1 MAKNGDAKT
10 KAENPKSQNNG
21 KKGRGVLFTLLTF
34 LTVIVILAAVFGGV
48 FYFVIHNNVNGL
60 ADRYRPN
67 IRNIPL
73 ARLALPKAADPLDPK
88 NMTAE
93 EIKKKYIEFRSEN
106 TAIQKQLADTDTK
119 LSDAQKFKT
128 DYDKL
133 KSDTD
138 KQMQDVKDRQAA
150 LDQKD
155 LELKDLK
162 RTLDELT
169 AAGNKEAFKSYFES
183 VDPENAKLIYA
194 EVAKELQADANTKKF
209 AQIYAAMD
217 ASAASQI
224 FEQLGNSKMDMIA
237 QTLQAMSKENSSAI
251 LAAMTPAFAAKLT
264 EKLDALY
271 KGN

>member
-1 MAKNGDAKT
+1 MAKSGEAKT
-10 KAENPKSQNNG
+10 TAENPKSQNTG

-60 ADRYRPN
+60 ADRYRSSIQNNP
-67 IRNIPL
+67 I
-73 ARLALPKAADPLDPK
+73 AKLALPKAADPLDPK
-88 NMTAE
+88 NMTPD
-93 EIKKKYIEFRSEN
+93 EIKNKYVEFRSEN
-106 TAIQKQLADTDTK
+106 TSLKKQLADMNTK
-119 LSDAQKFKT
+119 LSETQKYKT
-128 DYDKL
+128 DYDNLKL
-133 KSDTD
+133 ETD
-138 KQMQDVKDRQAA
+138 KQQQDLKDRQAA

-155 LELKDLK
+155 LDLK
-162 RTLDELT
+162 ALKKTLDELT
-169 AAGNKEAFKSYFES
+169 AAGNKEAFKTYFES

-224 FEQLGNSKMDMIA
+224 FEQLGTSQMDMIA

-251 LAAMTPAFAAKLT
+251 LASMTPAFAAQLT
-264 EKLDALY
+264 AKLDALY

>member
-1 MAKNGDAKT
+1 MAKNSSAKT
-10 KAENPKSQNNG
+10 KAENPKSQNSG

-34 LTVIVILAAVFGGV
+34 LTVIIILAAVFGGV
-48 FYFVIHNNVNGL
+48 FYFIIHNNVNGL
-60 ADRYRPN
+60 ADRYRSS
-67 IRNIPL
+67 IQSIPL
-73 ARLALPKAADPLDPK
+73 VKFALPKAADPLDPK
-88 NMTAE
+88 NMTAD
-93 EIKKKYIEFRSEN
+93 EIKRKYVEFRSESALLN
-106 TAIQKQLADTDTK
+106 KQLTDTNTK
-119 LSDAQKFKT
+119 LSEAQKYKT
-128 DYDKL
+128 DYDNLKL
-133 KSDTD
+133 ETD
-138 KQMQDVKDRQAA
+138 KQLQEVKDRQAA

-162 RTLDELT
+162 RALDELT
-169 AAGNKEAFKSYFES
+169 AAGNKEAFKAYFES

-224 FEQLGNSKMDMIA
+224 FEQLGASQMDMIA

-251 LAAMTPAFAAKLT
+251 LASMTPAFAAKLT